1 MHRIDLEN
9 LSQKVADSIAER
21 IIRGELETGE
31 RLVEAK
37 IARELGVSQGTIR
50 EAFRILEKKKMVSIL
65 PRRGTTVT
73 QLNADYVDALYD
85 ILAELY
91 ILMIKKAKLKMKPAD
106 IEDLSLAMKS
116 MEKYAK
122 AEDDQRFHD
131 ALFDALKIFLRVA
144 NDPLLEPIIM
154 DLWQVTRWVQ
164 YKTILYKK
172 KAHQD
177 NYYELDVLDMAIRGT
192 FNNVARKIRRETQN
206 TKMIAIKGLQSKS
219 A

>member
-73 QLNADYVDALYD
+73 QLNAD
-85 ILAELY
+85 
-91 ILMIKKAKLKMKPAD
+91 
-106 IEDLSLAMKS
+106 
-116 MEKYAK
+116 
-122 AEDDQRFHD
+122 
-131 ALFDALKIFLRVA
+131 
-144 NDPLLEPIIM
+144 
-154 DLWQVTRWVQ
+154 
-164 YKTILYKK
+164 
-172 KAHQD
+172 
-177 NYYELDVLDMAIRGT
+177 
-192 FNNVARKIRRETQN
+192 
-206 TKMIAIKGLQSKS
+206 
-219 A
+219 